1 MDFTM
6 TVSDLR
12 RRIAGL
18 PRASLAHL
26 PTPLEF
32 CPRFTEVLGGPRIYI
47 KRDDCTGLAFGGNKS
62 RILEFTVGYALDQ
75 GADVLIGGASSQ
87 SNHCRQ
93 LAAAASKLG
102 VDCHLLLTHDHKSE
116 LIQGNRLLDDLLGA
130 TVETTQAQT
139 IEELDGAKKELCS
152 RLEAEGRKPFIV
164 MQSSMRPYGAMGY
177 ALCMAEMA
185 EQLSEKGLEPDR
197 LVVCSSSATQ
207 PGLVFGNKVLGTGL
221 HITGISPMRW
231 SYDITDAFLAVMRRM
246 AGLLDLDVE
255 FDREDIENLD
265 AYIGENGYGYTS
277 AAGNAALHLLA
288 ETEGIF
294 VDPVYSATS
303 LAALIDMVRQKQIGK
318 DETVVFLHTGGTPAI
333 FAYGDELRTPLP

>member
-1 MDFTM
+1 MKSTM
-6 TVSDLR
+6 TVSELR
-12 RRIAGL
+12 QRVAKV
-18 PRASLAHL
+18 PRVSLAHL

-32 CPRFTEVLGGPRIYI
+32 CPRLSEALGGPQIYI

-102 VDCHLLLTHDHKSE
+102 VGCHLLVTRDHKSG

-139 IEELDGAKKELCS
+139 IEELDGAKEELCR

-164 MQSSMRPYGAMGY
+164 MQPSMRPYGAMGF

-185 EQLSEKGLEPDR
+185 EQFAQQGIKPHR

-221 HITGISPMRW
+221 HITGISPMKW
-231 SYDITDAFLAVMRRM
+231 SYDVTDAFLGVVRRM
-246 AGLLDLDVE
+246 AELLDINVE
-255 FDREDIENLD
+255 FHREDIENLD
-265 AYIGENGYGYTS
+265 TYIGEKGYGYTS
-277 AAGNAALHLLA
+277 PEGNAALRLLA

-294 VDPVYSATS
+294 VDPIYSARS
-303 LAALIDMVRQKQIGK
+303 LAALIDMIRNKQIGT
-318 DETVVFLHTGGTPAI
+318 DESVVFLHTGGTPAI
-333 FAYGDELRTPLP
+333 FAYSEELMAEIQ